1 MLVLAAINLAEAIPL
16 LIGVLGIAGL
26 IFTALKYNRDDTTAV
41 LTQQNTIVGEMKTL
55 NDELRQTTTDLRM
68 ERDGLKEQV
77 QDLTRQVDA
86 LRIELGRIE

>member
-16 LIGVLGIAGL
+16 LIGVLGVAGL

-55 NDELRQTTTDLRM
+55 NDELRQTTTDLRS
-68 ERDGLKEQV
+68 ERDSLKTQV

-86 LRIELGRIE
+86 LRVELGRIK